1 MTQHGDVVLESGR
14 TLHACQKSAQ
24 QRFSRRTCAQER
36 TAVAPSWN
44 ELFQNFLGSS
54 MSTSRSSLLSA
65 PDATAAAAAAA
76 CGPSSPDG
84 TEGAPAL
91 AVGGSAA
98 FAAAG
103 RPRPPAAC
111 PAAVAAGAGV
121 PVDAAAAATSPS
133 APLGD
138 AAAASSGAAN
148 EGAGRHVARV
158 TVGRLAMLCSSRSH
172 SPMRSVSPGRALM

>member
-121 PVDAAAAATSPS
+121 PVAAPAAATSPS
-133 APLGD
+133 G